1 MTELSD
7 EMKALLKRG
16 DPGRSVGPQL
26 VTRVAR
32 RLEGAAV
39 TPPRR
44 VVGPLVLGLA
54 LLGGVALGSAG
65 TVALTRVVP
74 ALRPQVAPPPPSTSD
89 ALPREAAQLERVV
102 TALNVGDATRAL
114 ALLEEHA
121 RLFPQGAL
129 AVEARVLS
137 ARAWLQAKDS
147 SRALEALQQLPESD
161 VTPTLRVAW
170 VQLLVE
176 RGRCDEA
183 RAIVAPLEVTQP
195 ALVPQAL
202 GACVKGSS
210 P

>member
-1 MTELSD
+1 MVVRCPGPVDLTPVRSSAPATSPGMSQLLPRTVD
-7 EMKALLKRG
+7 ATVPTAAAPTTALYFSATWCG
-16 DPGRSVGPQL
+16 PCRSF
-26 VTRVAR
+26 
-32 RLEGAAV
+32 
-39 TPPRR
+39 
-44 VVGPLVLGLA
+44 GPL
-54 LLGGVALGSAG
+54 
-65 TVALTRVVP
+65 
-74 ALRPQVAPPPPSTSD
+74 
-89 ALPREAAQLERVV
+89 LERVV